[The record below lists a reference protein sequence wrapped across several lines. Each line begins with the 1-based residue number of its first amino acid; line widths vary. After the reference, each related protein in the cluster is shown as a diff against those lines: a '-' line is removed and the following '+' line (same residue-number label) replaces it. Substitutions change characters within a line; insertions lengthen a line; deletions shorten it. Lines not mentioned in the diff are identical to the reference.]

1 MMISNIK
8 LVTMD
13 EKSNHITCDQLPCK
27 SSAATAASL
36 LLLHFSAVMTASKPV
51 SQSVS
56 QSASQP
62 ASKQQQMT
70 KQARARHR
78 SVTDDDDECVMY
90 CRQFSILSQNLR
102 LQTPLMDI
110 SSV

>member
-56 QSASQP
+56 QPASQQATTNDQ
-62 ASKQQQMT
+62 ASKG
-70 KQARARHR
+70 QAPFR
-78 SVTDDDDECVMY
+78 Y
-90 CRQFSILSQNLR
+90 
-102 LQTPLMDI
+102 
-110 SSV
+110 